1 MKSTFK
7 NDKYKKVRG
16 GYSRLLNISCEEC
29 GKHICD
35 YQKDGPG
42 ILRRMYLDRISNSKK
57 YSNSQKLIEKEVP
70 KFECIP
76 CKRTLGV
83 CVNYE
88 KENRLAYRLFVGAV
102 IKKIIKN
109 VK

>member
-1 MKSTFK
+1 MKNLIK

-16 GYSRLLNISCEEC
+16 GYSRILSISCEEC

-42 ILRRMYLDRISNSKK
+42 LLRRMYLDRISNSKK
-57 YSNSQKLIEKEVP
+57 YSELKGVSEKNIP
-70 KFECIP
+70 QFECDP
-76 CKRTLGV
+76 CKRMLGV

-88 KENRLAYRLFVGAV
+88 KEDRLAYRLFVGAV
-102 IKKIIKN
+102 TKKI
-109 VK
+109 VKFKK